1 MNEYGM
7 LIGSMLAMLG
17 ASLLF
22 LLLGHSLIAFVLFV
36 FAVTPLPFR
45 ATRWLAG
52 RMRTVPA
59 LARRRDAR

>member
-7 LIGSMLAMLG
+7 MIGSMLAMLG
-17 ASLLF
+17 TSLVV

-45 ATRWLAG
+45 ATRWLAT

-59 LARRRDAR
+59 TARRPDER